1 MPLIQHLLHQQ
12 GKQITFTPDA
22 VDFLHRYRWPGNIR
36 ELQAVIYRLIVLVD
50 IDRVSKEILLQVSQI
65 SPDDDNEGSHLPAT
79 GVTSDETDLLK
90 KQEKRL
96 ITHIIEKTDGDR
108 TKASVMLGIS
118 PTTLWRK
125 LKQHNISG

>member
-1 MPLIQHLLHQQ
+1 M
-12 GKQITFTPDA
+12 
-22 VDFLHRYRWPGNIR
+22 HRYSWPGNIR
-36 ELQAVIYRLIVLVD
+36 ELQAVIYRLIVLLD
-50 IDRVSKEILLQVSQI
+50 IDRVSKDVLLQIGQI
-65 SPDDDNEGSHLPAT
+65 SPDGDNELSLPAT

-96 ITHIIEKTDGDR
+96 ITHVIEKTDGDR